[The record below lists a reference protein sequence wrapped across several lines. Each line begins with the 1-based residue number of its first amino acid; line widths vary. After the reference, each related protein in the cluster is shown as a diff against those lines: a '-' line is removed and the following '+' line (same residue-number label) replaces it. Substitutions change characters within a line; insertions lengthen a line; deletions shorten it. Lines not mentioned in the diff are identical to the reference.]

1 MNIRILIAITLFI
14 TLTTITSQSKIVF
27 SKFKINKINIENN
40 SLLKE
45 EEIKKLLFKIYD
57 QNLILLKSEEIEN
70 ALMQNSFI
78 DSFNIKKKYPN
89 TLNIEIFEKK
99 PIVVLQT
106 KKNKFY
112 LTEKN
117 DLINF
122 KNFKEY
128 KDLPYVIGNKEE
140 FKIFYHNL
148 KKMNF
153 PTRLIKKYTLYE
165 LNRWDL
171 ETANKEIIK
180 LPHKN
185 YISSLKRYL
194 EMQNKSGFK
203 KYKIFDFRIK
213 DQLILK

>member
-40 SLLKE
+40 SLLEE

-78 DSFNIKKKYPN
+78 DSFNIKKKYPD

-128 KDLPYVIGNKEE
+128 KDLPYVIGNK
-140 FKIFYHNL
+140 
-148 KKMNF
+148 
-153 PTRLIKKYTLYE
+153 
-165 LNRWDL
+165 
-171 ETANKEIIK
+171 
-180 LPHKN
+180 
-185 YISSLKRYL
+185 
-194 EMQNKSGFK
+194 
-203 KYKIFDFRIK
+203 
-213 DQLILK
+213 

>member
-40 SLLKE
+40 SLLEE

-106 KKNKFY
+106 KKNKFF

-128 KDLPYVIGNKEE
+128 KDFLCYWK
-140 FKIFYHNL
+140 
-148 KKMNF
+148 
-153 PTRLIKKYTLYE
+153 
-165 LNRWDL
+165 
-171 ETANKEIIK
+171 
-180 LPHKN
+180 
-185 YISSLKRYL
+185 
-194 EMQNKSGFK
+194 
-203 KYKIFDFRIK
+203 
-213 DQLILK
+213 

>member
-40 SLLKE
+40 SLLEE

-106 KKNKFY
+106 KK
-112 LTEKN
+112 
-117 DLINF
+117 INF
-122 KNFKEY
+122 
-128 KDLPYVIGNKEE
+128 I
-140 FKIFYHNL
+140 
-148 KKMNF
+148 
-153 PTRLIKKYTLYE
+153 
-165 LNRWDL
+165 
-171 ETANKEIIK
+171 
-180 LPHKN
+180 
-185 YISSLKRYL
+185 
-194 EMQNKSGFK
+194 
-203 KYKIFDFRIK
+203 
-213 DQLILK
+213 